1 MKKTLLL
8 GFALATC
15 FGSGYA
21 AEPMTLKGASVQQ
34 ISADGHYAISEVYG
48 TIVIYDLKT
57 GEIDKVYEPDE
68 DYIYSY
74 SLGLGNCVTA
84 DGSII
89 LGSTKESSNA
99 CYLQN
104 GEWHDLNVPTG
115 PDGEDFINL
124 SNGVTPDGSRI
135 CGGIGQVQKITLD
148 DAIMMIPGYWDRNAD
163 GTYGEYKLLPYPDTD
178 LFGMVPQYI
187 TAIAISSDG
196 KTIVGQVRDWR
207 GMYHYPI
214 VYTEDAQGKWSYSL
228 PTKDL
233 FNPDGIEL
241 APYPGE
247 SPAWPYYANYMTE
260 AEITE
265 YEAAEEAY
273 YAGELDEYPDFK
285 DFMSAESLAKYK
297 AAKAEYD
304 EWEAKFDAFDETY
317 AEVAATSPNF
327 IFNNVYISTDGKKI
341 VGTLTRE
348 EESDTPSPWGWG
360 PSVVTINTP
369 CSVEIATGKLAP
381 VDTEISCS
389 AQGVA
394 DNDIILASN
403 EVGAIPMTGYIIK
416 NGEMQ
421 TIDAYIASK
430 SATYG
435 EWIKTNM
442 THEVITG
449 WDEDYNEVIEEVVYT
464 GIPVATPDMSVIA
477 IWNDCGW
484 DYDTEYFAE
493 TIVFDM
499 TAVSGITAITA
510 GSKDLSVDENGNIN
524 VPEGFVSVQ
533 IYNVNG
539 ACVKS
544 VETVGTVDM
553 NIASGVYIAKG
564 TRNDG
569 SVSIVKIAK

>member
-34 ISADGHYAISEVYG
+34 ISADGHYAVSEVYG
-48 TIVIYDLKT
+48 TVIIYDLKT
-57 GEIDKVYEPDE
+57 GDIANIFEPDE

-104 GEWHDLNVPTG
+104 GEWHDLNVPTSD
-115 PDGEDFINL
+115 DGEELINL
-124 SNGVTPDGSRI
+124 SNGITPDGSRI
-135 CGGIGQVQKITLD
+135 CGSIGLVQMTLE
-148 DAIMMIPGYWDRNAD
+148 DALMMIPGYWDRNAD
-163 GTYGEYKLLPYPDTD
+163 GTYGEYKLLPYPGTD
-178 LFGMVPQYI
+178 LFGKTPQYI

-196 KTIVGQVRDWR
+196 KTIVGQVRDCR

-233 FNPDGIEL
+233 FNPNGIEL
-241 APYPGE
+241 APDPGE

-285 DFMSAESLAKYK
+285 DFMGEESLAKYN
-297 AAKAEYD
+297 AAKDEYD
-304 EWEAKFDAFDETY
+304 EWEAKYDAYTDSYMEIS
-317 AEVAATSPNF
+317 ETSPNF
-327 IFNNVYISTDGKKI
+327 LFNNVYISTDGKKV

-348 EESDTPSPWGWG
+348 EESDTPSWGWG
-360 PSVVTINTP
+360 PSSITINTP
-369 CSVEIATGKLAP
+369 CSVEIATGKLTA
-381 VDTEISCS
+381 VDTEISCMVS
-389 AQGVA
+389 GVA

-403 EVGAIPMTGYIIK
+403 EVGSIPMTGYVIK
-416 NGEMQ
+416 DGEMQ

-442 THEVITG
+442 THEAIIG
-449 WDEDYNEVIEEVVYT
+449 WDDDYNEIIEEVVYT
-464 GIPVATPDMSVIA
+464 GVPVATPDMSFIA

-493 TIVFDM
+493 TTVFDM
-499 TAVSGITAITA
+499 TATGGISSIIVSD
-510 GSKDLSVDENGNIN
+510 SNLSVDENGNLN
-524 VPEGFVSVQ
+524 VPDGFVSVQ

-553 NIASGVYIAKG
+553 NLASGVYIAKG

>member
-1 MKKTLLL
+1 MKKILLSCL
-8 GFALATC
+8 AVAACAGSAL
-15 FGSGYA
+15 A
-21 AEPMTLKGASVQQ
+21 AEPTTFKGASVQQ

-57 GEIDKVYEPDE
+57 GEIVKAYEPDE

-115 PDGEDFINL
+115 PDGEEFINL
-124 SNGVTPDGSRI
+124 SNGITPDGSRI

-178 LFGMVPQYI
+178 LFGMIPQYI
-187 TAIAISSDG
+187 TAVAISSDG

-228 PTKDL
+228 PTKAL

-247 SPAWPYYANYMTE
+247 SPEYPVSVSYMTE
-260 AEITE
+260 AEQTE
-265 YEAAEEAY
+265 YDAALDAY
-273 YAGELDEYPDFK
+273 YNGELDEYPDPK
-285 DFMSAESLAKYK
+285 DFMSEESLAKYN
-297 AAKAEYD
+297 AASEEYNA
-304 EWEAKFDAFDETY
+304 WLAKFEAFDETY
-317 AEVAATSPNF
+317 AEVVATSPNF
-327 IFNNVYISTDGKKI
+327 IFNNVFISTDGKKV
-341 VGTLTRE
+341 VGTLTRD

-360 PSVVTINTP
+360 PSYVTINTP
-369 CSVEIATGKLAP
+369 CSVEIATGKMTT
-381 VDTEISCS
+381 VDTEISCMVS
-389 AQGVA
+389 GVA
-394 DNDIILASN
+394 DNDIILAGN
-403 EVGAIPMTGYIIK
+403 ERGSIPMTGYVIK
-416 NGEMQ
+416 DGEMQ

-442 THEVITG
+442 THEAITG
-449 WDEDYNEVIEEVVYT
+449 WDDDYNEIIEEVVYT
-464 GIPVATPDMSVIA
+464 GVPVANPDMSFIA

-484 DYDTEYFAE
+484 DYDSEYFSE
-493 TIVFDM
+493 TTVFDM
-499 TAVSGITAITA
+499 SATGGINSIIVSD
-510 GSKDLSVDENGNIN
+510 SNLSVDENGNLN
-524 VPEGFVSVQ
+524 VPDGFVSVQ

-553 NIASGVYIAKG
+553 NLASGVYIAKG
-564 TRNDG
+564 TRNNG
-569 SVSIVKIAK
+569 SVSIIKIAK